1 MRIPELNVHT
11 RVLLL
16 GDADARPPGLER
28 SLISAGFG
36 LGEASHLPDAPGNA
50 GSPDLV
56 ILSLSAVNDELTHQL
71 LPITNEAW
79 RNVPAIVLLPEGS
92 ADAVERVLSLGALD
106 VMVGPVHLPELVAR
120 VVARLRGVRDGFRSM
135 KSANGQAQLFAVFQ
149 DVAMAARPEE
159 MLQLL
164 VRGIAA
170 SLDAAHCAC
179 IFTIDASRGRLI
191 SVAERPEIRNLE
203 IGLQEYPEV
212 RHAVRT
218 GRTAF
223 VPNVA
228 QHPLFGEDSVAS
240 RLPLQPTSAVAVPLS
255 FQGRTVGVLV
265 VRTALPQANLTIDDV
280 AFVEAL
286 VASTARLLEHEDR
299 RATVYRRQASAG
311 VVDPLTGCG
320 GLDAL
325 DRRVRDEMQR
335 SDRYGR
341 RFALL
346 LVDVDGLRF
355 INQRHGVE
363 AGDQILRELGGLF
376 QRELRSP
383 DFVARYGGDEFAFIL
398 PETDEVGARDTL
410 TRLRGAIANHR
421 FDEAESEL
429 SISAGWVSYPAATIL
444 TPEDLFAAVEADL
457 AEQKCKPATHA
468 A

>member
-1 MRIPELNVHT
+1 M
-11 RVLLL
+11 
-16 GDADARPPGLER
+16 
-28 SLISAGFG
+28 ISAGFG
-36 LGEASHLPDAPGNA
+36 LGEAGFLPEAPGDA

-56 ILSLSAVNDELTHQL
+56 ILSLGCVGEELTAQL

-79 RNVPAIVLLPEGS
+79 RNVPAIVLLPEGTT
-92 ADAVERVLSLGALD
+92 DAVERVLSLGALD
-106 VMVGPVHLPELVAR
+106 VMVGPVYLPELVAR

-135 KSANGQAQLFAVFQ
+135 RSANGQAQLFAVFQ

-170 SLDAAHCAC
+170 SLGAAHCAC
-179 IFTIDASRGRLI
+179 IFTIDAARGRVI
-191 SVAERPEIRNLE
+191 SVAERPEVRNLE
-203 IGLQEYPEV
+203 VDLQEYPEV

-228 QHPLFGEDSVAS
+228 QHPLFGDSPDSAWKAQV
-240 RLPLQPTSAVAVPLS
+240 PTSAAAVPIA

-265 VRTALPQANLTIDDV
+265 VRTALPQPNLTIDDV
-280 AFVEAL
+280 AFIEAL
-286 VASTARLLEHEDR
+286 VAATARLLEQEDR

-311 VVDPLTGCG
+311 VIDPLTGCG

-325 DRRVRDEMQR
+325 DRRVRDETQR

-341 RFALL
+341 RFSLL

-355 INQRHGVE
+355 INQQHGIE

-398 PETDEVGARDTL
+398 PETDEAGARDML
-410 TRLRGAIANHR
+410 ARLRSAIASHT
-421 FDEAESEL
+421 FDDAGQNL
-429 SISAGWVSYPAATIL
+429 SISGGWVSYPAATVL
-444 TPEDLFAAVEADL
+444 TPEDLFAAAEAGL
-457 AEQKCKPATHA
+457 IERKAKPASHA

>member
-1 MRIPELNVHT
+1 M
-11 RVLLL
+11 
-16 GDADARPPGLER
+16 
-28 SLISAGFG
+28 ISAGFG
-36 LGEASHLPDAPGNA
+36 LGEAGRLPDAPGDA

-56 ILSLSAVNDELTHQL
+56 ILSLGRVGDELTNQL
-71 LPITNEAW
+71 LPITHEAW
-79 RNVPAIVLLPEGS
+79 RNVPTIVLLPEGA
-92 ADAVERVLSLGALD
+92 ADLVERVLSLGALD
-106 VMVGPVHLPELVAR
+106 VMVGPIHLPELVAR

-135 KSANGQAQLFAVFQ
+135 RSANGQAQLFAVFQ

-170 SLDAAHCAC
+170 SLGAAHCAC
-179 IFTIDASRGRLI
+179 IFTIDADRGRLI
-191 SVAERPEIRNLE
+191 SVAERPEVRNLE
-203 IGLQEYPEV
+203 VDLAEYPEV

-228 QHPLFGEDSVAS
+228 QHPLFGESSVPVRTS
-240 RLPLQPTSAVAVPLS
+240 QVPTSAVAVPIS

-265 VRTALPQANLTIDDV
+265 VRTALPQPNLRIDDV

-286 VASTARLLEHEDR
+286 VASTARLLEQEDR

-341 RFALL
+341 RFSLL

-355 INQRHGVE
+355 INQQYGIE
-363 AGDQILRELGGLF
+363 AGDLILRELGDLF

-398 PETDEVGARDTL
+398 PETDESGARDTL
-410 TRLRGAIANHR
+410 IRLRGALAKHA
-421 FDEAESEL
+421 FDAAGGNL
-429 SISAGWVSYPAATIL
+429 SISAGWVSYPSATIL
-444 TPEDLFAAVEADL
+444 TPEDLFVAAEAGL
-457 AEQKCKPATHA
+457 VEQKCKPAATHA